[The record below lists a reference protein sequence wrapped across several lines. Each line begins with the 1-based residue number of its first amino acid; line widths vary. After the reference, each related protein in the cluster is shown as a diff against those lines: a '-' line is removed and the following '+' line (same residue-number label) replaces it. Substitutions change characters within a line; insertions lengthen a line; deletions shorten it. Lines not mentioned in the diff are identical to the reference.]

1 MSQQRESRDP
11 HDPISPARHDA
22 SGGSSHDSGFEDTPM
37 PATEQHNES
46 EGRLGEA
53 YGRILTRLEESSG
66 ELSWDGL
73 KAELDEAVRF
83 ESEVEEFTLDELALL
98 RAWVERDMHEFRRH
112 LAAGGEGI
120 ASWLGI
126 DLSVLSRSVSSAL
139 LSIADRTVVDQA
151 HFEEDLEA
159 ARADYTSGEVIAP
172 GLLHCVHCDATTT
185 LTHPCVL
192 EPCHA
197 CGHRFFA
204 RGAPKVAATPGR
216 ASRDP
221 HDPDDARTLSSPSK
235 ADQQADPRYARG
247 NSAEGGNDHAGNAG
261 HSGDDD

>member
-11 HDPISPARHDA
+11 HDPIGDVSSSRA
-22 SGGSSHDSGFEDTPM
+22 SVSKGDSASKESGFEDTPM
-37 PATEQHNES
+37 AAQARADNAGPSGAGQS
-46 EGRLGEA
+46 VDGEGRLGEA
-53 YGRILTRLEESSG
+53 YGRILTRLEDSG
-66 ELSWDGL
+66 NELSWDGL

-83 ESEVEEFTLDELALL
+83 EAEVEEFTLDELALL

-126 DLSVLSRSVSSAL
+126 DLDVLSRSVSSAL
-139 LSIADRTVVDQA
+139 LSIADRTVLDQA

-172 GLLHCVHCDATTT
+172 GLLHCVHCDGITT
-185 LTHPCVL
+185 LTRPCVL
-192 EPCHA
+192 ESCHA

-204 RGAPKVAATPGR
+204 RGAPQPSRPDIVAG
-216 ASRDP
+216 SED
-221 HDPDDARTLSSPSK
+221 
-235 ADQQADPRYARG
+235 
-247 NSAEGGNDHAGNAG
+247 
-261 HSGDDD
+261 